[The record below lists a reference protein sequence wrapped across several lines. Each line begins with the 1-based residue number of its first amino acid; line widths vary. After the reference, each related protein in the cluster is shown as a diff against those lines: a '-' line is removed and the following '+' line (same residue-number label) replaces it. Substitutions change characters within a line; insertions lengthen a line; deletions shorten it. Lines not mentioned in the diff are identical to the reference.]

1 MLMPILPRIIMR
13 HSTLLKLFY
22 LLNRTVPE
30 AVEVNP
36 LMKLSKNW
44 QIKSSLI
51 SPRPLM
57 LKPLK
62 RSIL

>member
-1 MLMPILPRIIMR
+1 MLILPRIIMR
-13 HSTLLKLFY
+13 HSILLKLFY
-22 LLNRTVPE
+22 PLNRTVPE
-30 AVEVNP
+30 VAEVNP

-51 SPRPLM
+51 SPRPSM